1 MENHSTSSVSLRS
14 TPSPQGEGISS
25 PTLYFKIV
33 GAGLCTRPLFIKR
46 LFKNLSLN
54 SLSFKGIGKMLQNE
68 PTEHERHKAPV
79 YSCCV
84 ATLTFGRLFL
94 FPNAPYGASGAL
106 HPEGVCLIGG
116 PEKPNGF
123 MGKRSN
129 QAKSLSLQ
137 NLNT

>member
-1 MENHSTSSVSLRS
+1 
-14 TPSPQGEGISS
+14 
-25 PTLYFKIV
+25 
-33 GAGLCTRPLFIKR
+33 
-46 LFKNLSLN
+46 
-54 SLSFKGIGKMLQNE
+54 MLQNE
-68 PTEHERHKAPV
+68 PNERERHKAPI

-106 HPEGVCLIGG
+106 HTPKAYIFFWS
-116 PEKPNGF
+116 PQKPNGF